1 MKEQTQTSP
10 TKIRFDFLS
19 MSWQGLTVEQIELWE
34 SLYDQADVIRILKLD
49 IPRWLDKQNGK
60 KITRK
65 KNWRAFICN
74 WLKREQIKAVGL

>member
-1 MKEQTQTSP
+1 MKKQTQTSP
-10 TKIRFDFLS
+10 TKISFDFEV
-19 MSWQGLTVEQIELWE
+19 MKWEGLTIWQITQWE
-34 SLYDQADVIRILKLD
+34 KLYPDVDIAQVLRED

-65 KNWRAFICN
+65 KNWKAFICN